1 MPTKPYTGSYTGS
14 GSSNTS
20 KRSRPRRGGEVART
34 RPRLF
39 DRSWMSRLMVVS
51 LLALLI
57 FGIMG
62 FIVSCIVLSGLAGLP
77 ELCLAQA
84 FLFFACCL
92 SLIYLTLHLVAATRN
107 LPVDRQR
114 ALQHPLQSWATVVA
128 RIALVFWIL
137 SVISVPA
144 SFVKVDKKNVDL
156 RPGHVDIVVCV
167 FGLISMTVVTF
178 VIEYSEAPFK
188 LPRITPEHITCRL
201 SALALDE
208 EAFVSV
214 SRQCSAEMVSEKLRA
229 IKEIDYSHH
238 PTTQERIQKAA
249 FERQTKLAKPAS
261 TGEQTSSSRV
271 VSSPL
276 GPRPMPGTI
285 PEDREPLPSRL
296 GTTDQPLRKPVP
308 QVILPQE
315 PKPAHVGAQAEGW
328 KTQWRELKS
337 EAGITSEGST
347 PTITP
352 ATSVSTRPYSH
363 TRRAPSRDAL
373 RRQQNERISLRVPP
387 PMPRSQPVRDSR
399 YADQQG
405 RPLYPPLPPSRP
417 PGGCVD
423 RTSIPVRAQH
433 GAMMPDVRRTP
444 PAPTMTARMDN
455 RPRMMPTGAV
465 SPGRYGREVFEQ
477 AARRLRGED
486 FATGR
491 ERLDHDRGLL
501 LALIGITSLLTDL
514 GSGTR
519 DFGARCIDEAETTVL
534 GELEKPSTL
543 KLQTLVLIIKHR
555 ILMRRFPSAF
565 MLHAVASRFA
575 VALRLNHENPRLCFL
590 AQESRRRLMWAVYM
604 IDTGI
609 AAGHPDFGLWENKAP
624 SNIRIQL
631 PCNERNFDFDLPEVT
646 EPLEQPAPGPDGAIP
661 PMTDDIG
668 FLALHIRVCLL
679 RSRIL
684 QYTKNMIHGS
694 PTPEQIANLP
704 ARFAELESQ
713 LGAFAARLPVSFSW
727 SEANCHIDL
736 YRVAAHS
743 GVSRDALPQTIMAR
757 IEASHPGFAGIC
769 RRQIFEHARAMADM
783 FSLMLTLDGVPV
795 TDMDLPVCLYQCARM
810 LYLSLHTSGVEFGI
824 TTESVQEMGN
834 VCLRVLKQTITAPA
848 AMGIRADL
856 ERLLAT
862 GIPSDLAPSIPESPE
877 IPIGG
882 QARNPVPGLLAQNL
896 LSNTNT
902 NQIGMNAAQYQS
914 PIAAALPNGAQSSFP
929 QNTVAATPFQAAT
942 TQPPTPMAQVDQPT
956 ATATAPTTAD
966 EAPKSPSA
974 ASLHPSNAFDGP
986 FDGLDFNMDQFGMD
1000 SQSWY
1005 STEWLGGDFSSAAGN
1020 GQPAT

>member
-1 MPTKPYTGSYTGS
+1 
-14 GSSNTS
+14 
-20 KRSRPRRGGEVART
+20 
-34 RPRLF
+34 
-39 DRSWMSRLMVVS
+39 MS
-51 LLALLI
+51 
-57 FGIMG
+57 
-62 FIVSCIVLSGLAGLP
+62 
-77 ELCLAQA
+77 
-84 FLFFACCL
+84 
-92 SLIYLTLHLVAATRN
+92 
-107 LPVDRQR
+107 
-114 ALQHPLQSWATVVA
+114 
-128 RIALVFWIL
+128 
-137 SVISVPA
+137 
-144 SFVKVDKKNVDL
+144 
-156 RPGHVDIVVCV
+156 
-167 FGLISMTVVTF
+167 
-178 VIEYSEAPFK
+178 
-188 LPRITPEHITCRL
+188 
-201 SALALDE
+201 SALALALPRRRVRLACANCHSRKARCSGSLPKCDRCRARGIE
-208 EAFVSV
+208 CVYQPGKRARPSSVIVGETTGNASSTPDRPGSGNGTGRDGRDDRVSV
-214 SRQCSAEMVSEKLRA
+214 HSR
-229 IKEIDYSHH
+229 SHSSDRDVTSVTS
-238 PTTQERIQKAA
+238 PSNFGQAAATEDDAVLESIAPRA
-249 FERQTKLAKPAS
+249 FEQFFRH
-261 TGEQTSSSRV
+261 
-271 VSSPL
+271 
-276 GPRPMPGTI
+276 I
-285 PEDREPLPSRL
+285 
-296 GTTDQPLRKPVP
+296 
-308 QVILPQE
+308 
-315 PKPAHVGAQAEGW
+315 H
-328 KTQWRELKS
+328 
-337 EAGITSEGST
+337 
-347 PTITP
+347 
-352 ATSVSTRPYSH
+352 H
-363 TRRAPSRDAL
+363 
-373 RRQQNERISLRVPP
+373 
-387 PMPRSQPVRDSR
+387 
-399 YADQQG
+399 
-405 RPLYPPLPPSRP
+405 
-417 PGGCVD
+417 
-423 RTSIPVRAQH
+423 IPVFSFLHRASLMQ
-433 GAMMPDVRRTP
+433 
-444 PAPTMTARMDN
+444 
-455 RPRMMPTGAV
+455 
-465 SPGRYGREVFEQ
+465 RYHAG
-477 AARRLRGED
+477 LI
-486 FATGR
+486 
-491 ERLDHDRGLL
+491 DRGLL

-534 GELEKPSTL
+534 RELEKPSTL

-646 EPLEQPAPGPDGAIP
+646 EPLEQPAPGPDGVIP

-684 QYTKNMIHGS
+684 QYTKNMIHGN

-713 LGAFAARLPVSFSW
+713 LGAFAARLPVSFNW
-727 SEANCHIDL
+727 SEANVRLRAYSPRLCVFVMTHMWWEQCHIDL

-743 GVSRDALPQTIMAR
+743 GVSRDALPQNMMAR

-783 FSLMLTLDGVPV
+783 FSLMLALDGVPV

-882 QARNPVPGLLAQNL
+882 QGRNQVPALLGQSVLPNNA
-896 LSNTNT
+896 
-902 NQIGMNAAQYQS
+902 NQIGMNAVQYQS
-914 PIAAALPNGAQSSFP
+914 PIASLPNGAQTSST
-929 QNTVAATPFQAAT
+929 QTVAGPFQAAS
-942 TQPPTPMAQVDQPT
+942 TQPTPMAQLDQPT
-956 ATATAPTTAD
+956 TETD

-1005 STEWLGGDFSSAAGN
+1005 SIEWLGGEFSSAAGN
-1020 GQPAT
+1020 GQPT

>member
-1 MPTKPYTGSYTGS
+1 MPNSDQMKATSPAASSPAAAVARPPKRTSNTCNTCRARKVRCDGRRDVCTNCERLGFGCTYHDAGPGS
-14 GSSNTS
+14 GSTE
-20 KRSRPRRGGEVART
+20 GETA
-34 RPRLF
+34 
-39 DRSWMSRLMVVS
+39 MS
-51 LLALLI
+51 
-57 FGIMG
+57 
-62 FIVSCIVLSGLAGLP
+62 
-77 ELCLAQA
+77 
-84 FLFFACCL
+84 
-92 SLIYLTLHLVAATRN
+92 
-107 LPVDRQR
+107 
-114 ALQHPLQSWATVVA
+114 
-128 RIALVFWIL
+128 
-137 SVISVPA
+137 
-144 SFVKVDKKNVDL
+144 
-156 RPGHVDIVVCV
+156 
-167 FGLISMTVVTF
+167 
-178 VIEYSEAPFK
+178 
-188 LPRITPEHITCRL
+188 
-201 SALALDE
+201 SALALALPRRRVRLACANCHSRKARCSGSLPKCDRCRARGIE
-208 EAFVSV
+208 CVYQPGKRARPSSVMVGESTAPTSTTPDRPGSGNGPARDDRVSV
-214 SRQCSAEMVSEKLRA
+214 HSR
-229 IKEIDYSHH
+229 SHSSDRDVTSVTS
-238 PTTQERIQKAA
+238 PSNFGQAAATEDEDAVLESIAPRA
-249 FERQTKLAKPAS
+249 FEQFFRH
-261 TGEQTSSSRV
+261 
-271 VSSPL
+271 
-276 GPRPMPGTI
+276 I
-285 PEDREPLPSRL
+285 
-296 GTTDQPLRKPVP
+296 
-308 QVILPQE
+308 
-315 PKPAHVGAQAEGW
+315 H
-328 KTQWRELKS
+328 
-337 EAGITSEGST
+337 
-347 PTITP
+347 
-352 ATSVSTRPYSH
+352 H
-363 TRRAPSRDAL
+363 
-373 RRQQNERISLRVPP
+373 
-387 PMPRSQPVRDSR
+387 
-399 YADQQG
+399 
-405 RPLYPPLPPSRP
+405 
-417 PGGCVD
+417 
-423 RTSIPVRAQH
+423 IPVFSFLHRASLMQ
-433 GAMMPDVRRTP
+433 
-444 PAPTMTARMDN
+444 
-455 RPRMMPTGAV
+455 
-465 SPGRYGREVFEQ
+465 RYHSG
-477 AARRLRGED
+477 LI
-486 FATGR
+486 
-491 ERLDHDRGLL
+491 DRGLL

-519 DFGARCIDEAETTVL
+519 DFGVRCIDEAETTVL

-646 EPLEQPAPGPDGAIP
+646 EPLEQPAPGPDGVIP

-713 LGAFAARLPVSFSW
+713 LGAFASRLPVSFNW
-727 SEANCHIDL
+727 SEANVRLRAYSPRLCVFVMTHLLWEQCHIDL

-783 FSLMLTLDGVPV
+783 FSLLLTLDGVPV

-862 GIPSDLAPSIPESPE
+862 GIPSDLAPSIPDSPE
-877 IPIGG
+877 IPMGG
-882 QARNPVPGLLAQNL
+882 ARNPVPSLLTQNI
-896 LSNTNT
+896 LSNTMNT
-902 NQIGMNAAQYQS
+902 VQYQS
-914 PIAAALPNGAQSSFP
+914 PIAASLPNGGQTFP
-929 QNTVAATPFQAAT
+929 QTAVTGTPFQAAT
-942 TQPPTPMAQVDQPT
+942 EPPLAQLDQPATAPAT
-956 ATATAPTTAD
+956 ATATAD
-966 EAPKSPSA
+966 EPKSPSV

-1005 STEWLGGDFSSAAGN
+1005 STEWLGGDFSSAAG
-1020 GQPAT
+1020 QAAT